1 MDDLTRTQSAASDD
15 DDTQSAY
22 QFAIEEVRVASS
34 NLGRALL
41 AHALTRGAFTCR
53 LECSDARSVYD
64 RMINTKVQLDARQR
78 DLLLYELALLR
89 SRLEECED

>member
-1 MDDLTRTQSAASDD
+1 MDDLTRTHSAPSDD
-15 DDTQSAY
+15 TAY
-22 QFAIEEVRVASS
+22 QFAMEEVRVASS

-53 LECSDARSVYD
+53 GECSEARSVHD
-64 RMINTKVQLDARQR
+64 RMINTKVQLDARQH
-78 DLLLYELALLR
+78 DLLFYQLALLR